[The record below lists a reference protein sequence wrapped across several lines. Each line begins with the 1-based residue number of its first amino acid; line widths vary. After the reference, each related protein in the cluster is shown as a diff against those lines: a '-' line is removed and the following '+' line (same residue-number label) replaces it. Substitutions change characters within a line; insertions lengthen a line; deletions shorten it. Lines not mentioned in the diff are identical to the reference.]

1 MPTDART
8 AVPQHIGSYDVVGK
22 IAEGGMGAVYKA
34 RHQTTGEIVAIKV
47 LPTATARN
55 PVLLKRFEQ
64 EYKVAA
70 ALDDPHIVRAIEFCG
85 VGSAPFLVM
94 EYVDG
99 ESLGA
104 KIERDGPLPE
114 DSAIRL
120 IAQVCQ
126 GLHRAHKQKLI
137 HRDVKPD
144 NILLTP
150 EGIVKLT
157 DLGLVKDAD
166 NELNL
171 TKTGR
176 GLGTPNYMA
185 PEQFRDA
192 KNADIR
198 CDVYSLGATLYTMV
212 TGEVPFGKVGPLECW
227 LRKQRNELASPRELN
242 PAISER
248 VDWAIMRSMS
258 GDPSQRPNSAKE
270 FIEDLTGTSM
280 RPAAPQTAKM
290 TSDIWYLV
298 YRDEESETHTVK
310 GSTDAIRRALKDG
323 LLGDATNIRASRSK
337 QGHFHHLDSYPEFR
351 DLVIKPAPVPP
362 KDGPPSQLMK
372 QTPSS
377 RKTPIDPPQI
387 RPDPEA
393 VDYTPT
399 PVPVKAPVY
408 DPTQDDR
415 PAGESTTRPLIP
427 VGVAKTDKSRQD
439 QRKGI
444 DWLLWGGV
452 LVVALA
458 TSLAAVFL
466 LPKLL
471 H

>member
-1 MPTDART
+1 MPTDARA
-8 AVPQHIGSYDVVGK
+8 AVPQQIGSYDVIAK

-34 RHQTTGEIVAIKV
+34 RHQATGELVAIKV
-47 LPTATARN
+47 LPIATARN

-70 ALDDPHIVRAIEFCG
+70 AMDDPHIVRAIEFCG
-85 VGSAPFLVM
+85 VGTAPFLVM

-104 KIERDGPLPE
+104 KIERDGPLTE
-114 DSAIRL
+114 DNAIRL

-144 NILLTP
+144 NILLTAD
-150 EGIVKLT
+150 GIVKLT

-166 NELNL
+166 NEMNL

-192 KNADIR
+192 KNADVR

-242 PAISER
+242 PGVTER
-248 VDWAIMRSMS
+248 VDWAIMRAMS
-258 GDPSQRPNSAKE
+258 GDPNQRPGSAKE
-270 FIEDLTGTSM
+270 FIEDLTGTSL
-280 RPAAPQTAKM
+280 RPTAPITEKAPG
-290 TSDIWYLV
+290 DLWYLV
-298 YRDEESETHTVK
+298 YRDEENETHTVK

-377 RKTPIDPPQI
+377 KKTPINPPTV

-393 VDYTPT
+393 VDYSPT
-399 PVPVKAPVY
+399 PEPIKPPAY

-427 VGVAKTDKSRQD
+427 VGVSKRAVSLSGSKR
-439 QRKGI
+439 GF
-444 DWLLWGGV
+444 DWVLWGGV

-466 LPKLL
+466 LPRLI